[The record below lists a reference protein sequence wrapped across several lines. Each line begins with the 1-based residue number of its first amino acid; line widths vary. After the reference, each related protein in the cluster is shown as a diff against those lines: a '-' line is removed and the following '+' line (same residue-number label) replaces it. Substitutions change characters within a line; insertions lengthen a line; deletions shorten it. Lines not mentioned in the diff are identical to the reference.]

1 MLLRNES
8 KIKHIIQ
15 VKLVFDDDKTKE
27 LEIQEGDKIHVSY
40 RKNGFARCG
49 IGIIKEIK
57 PYVYSKRL
65 HFSRKES
72 ATIIV
77 DMSIDNM
84 AKVEMIDLYDIIDI
98 IKLPLADAET
108 EDGNG
113 EEVVIHD

>member
-8 KIKHIIQ
+8 RIKHVIQ
-15 VKLVFDDDKTKE
+15 VKLVFDDDKITE

-49 IGIIKEIK
+49 IGIIKEIN
-57 PYVYSKRL
+57 PYVYSKKL
-65 HFSRKES
+65 HFCRKET

-77 DMSIDNM
+77 DMSLDNI
-84 AKVEMIDLYDIIDI
+84 AKVEKIDLYDIIDI
-98 IKLPLADAET
+98 IKLPLE
-108 EDGNG
+108 EDNG